1 MTIFQTP
8 DLAGYL
14 KLSKGRTF
22 EKELI
27 YEGRFNDGEQEF
39 QISEDD
45 LNVWKDSFKK
55 RSTKGL
61 EVPVVANHSF
71 DPRDRLGT
79 LVSLSVRKDSQG
91 RWGLFGVLEFVD
103 SEAAKVAR
111 QSDVSIYSPSSQ
123 VAAGKTWEWPLV
135 HVGVTDYP
143 VVNDMDNFSLV
154 ASLVEKISM
163 PEKEQGTRS
172 ALVLSKEN
180 EELQEEVKA
189 LKLQLIEV
197 KLFAQL
203 EEVEEKEEE
212 EEEEDT
218 EAKDEKEVKN
228 AEEEEDEDEDEDEDK
243 KKKKKVLPFQISAAQ
258 INLLRDNRSLKLE
271 RLLDKGKAS
280 PAVVKKLEAVFCSQA
295 NLTLSFSNQ
304 SNTEEMFA
312 FMLSILEENETLS
325 LEEKTGAQTIRL
337 STDMSSKN
345 YNPLLADMESRK

>member
-39 QISEDD
+39 KISEED
-45 LNVWKDSFKK
+45 LKVWKNSFKK
-55 RSTKGL
+55 RSAKGL

-79 LVSLSVRKDSQG
+79 LVSLSVRKDSKG

-103 SEAAKVAR
+103 AEAAKVAR

-163 PEKEQGTRS
+163 PEKEQETRS
-172 ALVLSKEN
+172 VLELSKEN
-180 EELQEEVKA
+180 DELQEEIKA

-197 KLFAQL
+197 KLFASM
-203 EEVEEKEEE
+203 EEAEEKEE

-243 KKKKKVLPFQISAAQ
+243 KKKKKVMPFQISAAQ
-258 INLLRDNRSLKLE
+258 INLLRDNRSQKLE

-280 PAVVKKLEAVFCSQA
+280 PAVIKKLEAVFCSQA
-295 NLTLSFSNQ
+295 NLALSFSNQ

-312 FMLSILEENETLS
+312 FMLSILEENETIS